1 MFTKR
6 HFIKIAAMLKNQRLE
21 LIHKLYDSQNS
32 RFELID
38 NIEDQL
44 IEIFTEE
51 NPRFDVDK
59 FRWASNPSPAE
70 RKLAI

>member
-21 LIHKLYDSQNS
+21 LIQLYDSQNP